1 MGSENI
7 QENGDVRFDL
17 GNVSSGEKGDIKV
30 AYDANLFPKAEV
42 SEDILMREEIES
54 EKQALKDKQIA
65 FEKRRNT
72 LDNIVT
78 YILEV
83 LRILFISLLI
93 FSFQQKQTIKNEV
106 NRKDRKS

>member
-1 MGSENI
+1 MGSEHI

-42 SEDILMREEIES
+42 SEDILMREDIES

-65 FEKRRNT
+65 FEKRQNT
-72 LDNIVT
+72 LDNIVP
-78 YILEV
+78 YILGV
-83 LRILFISLLI
+83 LCILFIGLLL
-93 FSFQQKQTIKNEV
+93 FAFKQKQTRKNEI
-106 NRKDRKS
+106 NR